1 MVLTLGF
8 EVSNPS
14 AVPRKM
20 YVRPVILTS
29 AFPSSPLMYLPVKP
43 PISLMLMVLASSPLS
58 LETRAVTP
66 AAALPAVIVVSD
78 LIGIHF
84 TAFTAGRALS
94 LIVTLA
100 VPADISPGG
109 GDPVGDEHAAA
120 PTTARTAADAL
131 KNCFCMSPPPARSA
145 IASAREM

>member
-1 MVLTLGF
+1 
-8 EVSNPS
+8 
-14 AVPRKM
+14 
-20 YVRPVILTS
+20 
-29 AFPSSPLMYLPVKP
+29 MYLPVKP
-43 PISLMLMVLASSPLS
+43 PISLMLIVLASSPVS

-84 TAFTAGRALS
+84 TAFIAGRALA

-100 VPADISPGG
+100 VPAGFSPGG
-109 GDPVGDEHAAA
+109 GDGVGDEHAAGPA
-120 PTTARTAADAL
+120 ATRTATAAL
-131 KNCFCMSPPPARSA
+131 KNFFCMSPPPARSA